1 MHKLDGEFIRVKF
14 DAEPEYIEWT
24 DSSGENGWVTD
35 DNSLSGCMECKAIG
49 WVRDETDTHV
59 SISGHMGTFPI
70 QRYGVITIP
79 KVAITRRSKVRI
91 DESEKV
97 DDGSEDPC

>member
-1 MHKLDGEFIRVKF
+1 MLKF
-14 DAEPEYIEWT
+14 DAEPEYIEWI
-24 DSSGENGWVTD
+24 DSSGETGGWVKD
-35 DNSLSGCMECKAIG
+35 DECLSACMECRAIG
-49 WVRDETDTHV
+49 WVRDESDTHV

-79 KVAITRRSKVRI
+79 KVAITRRCAVRI
-91 DESEKV
+91 EENVKV